1 MATLKELAEY
11 TGFSITT
18 ISRVLNNDPT
28 MNVSDTTR
36 SVILEAAGKLHYR
49 TSRAASRSR
58 AGRGR
63 QLKIGLAEMLSP
75 LEQLEDPYYM
85 YLKNYSLQ
93 HFADAGCAVIPLIWD
108 QSAYLPSSS
117 EKLDGI
123 LAIGIFSDAQTN
135 SLASLSSSVIF
146 LDSAP
151 DELRFDSVVLNFQLG
166 VEQAVDYLIAHG
178 HREIGFLGPCRKL
191 DQKKRPAP
199 EVRRN
204 FLSSP

>member
-1 MATLKELAEY
+1 
-11 TGFSITT
+11 
-18 ISRVLNNDPT
+18 
-28 MNVSDTTR
+28 
-36 SVILEAAGKLHYR
+36 
-49 TSRAASRSR
+49 
-58 AGRGR
+58 
-63 QLKIGLAEMLSP
+63 
-75 LEQLEDPYYM
+75 M

-178 HREIGFLGPCRKL
+178 HREIGFLGALPQTGSEKAPRSGSPPGIFYPVHEGTGTIPQRIYAGRLSNDFRRFKKISDPTPGSGGPHAHSDPCG
-191 DQKKRPAP
+191 Q
-199 EVRRN
+199 
-204 FLSSP
+204 